1 MKKRTLLALAAVFA
15 IGITA
20 NAQDKNIF
28 NHLNVGVSVGLDG
41 IGFDVAA
48 PIGDYVRVRAGYTFL
63 PGIKIN
69 ADIDYTYKDEN
80 RPDRV
85 DSWYWNDPADHSQ
98 GVKKAKNKTAKA
110 QGKIKKGDFK
120 LLFDFYPIKKSSFH
134 ITAGAYIGGK
144 EFFDIYTKEPLD
156 LLPGDI
162 ESGGYEID
170 NTGRTFHTN
179 PDGNIDARIRVNSF
193 KPYLGI
199 GFGRIVNQKKLVS
212 VNCDIGVQFWGRPHV
227 EVYQSPRNARPDD
240 LSGWIELKK
249 EDFDAQTDKYG
260 DVRERNDDGYKALRA
275 ISKFKV
281 YPVINVRVGFRAF

>member
-1 MKKRTLLALAAVFA
+1 M
-15 IGITA
+15 
-20 NAQDKNIF
+20 
-28 NHLNVGVSVGLDG
+28 
-41 IGFDVAA
+41 
-48 PIGDYVRVRAGYTFL
+48 
-63 PGIKIN
+63 
-69 ADIDYTYKDEN
+69 
-80 RPDRV
+80 
-85 DSWYWNDPADHSQ
+85 
-98 GVKKAKNKTAKA
+98 
-110 QGKIKKGDFK
+110 
-120 LLFDFYPIKKSSFH
+120 
-134 ITAGAYIGGK
+134 
-144 EFFDIYTKEPLD
+144 
-156 LLPGDI
+156 LPGDI

>member
-80 RPDRV
+80 RPGK
-85 DSWYWNDPADHSQ
+85 S
-98 GVKKAKNKTAKA
+98 KNKTAKA

-144 EFFDIYTKEPLD
+144 EVFDIYTKEPLD
-156 LLPGDI
+156 LLPGAI

-170 NTGRTFHTN
+170 NTGRTFHAN
-179 PDGNIDARIRVNSF
+179 PDGNVDARIRVNSF

-227 EVYQSPRNARPDD
+227 EVYQSPRNARRDD

-249 EDFDAQTDKYG
+249 EDFDAQTDKWG

-281 YPVINVRVGFRAF
+281 YPVINIRVGFRAF